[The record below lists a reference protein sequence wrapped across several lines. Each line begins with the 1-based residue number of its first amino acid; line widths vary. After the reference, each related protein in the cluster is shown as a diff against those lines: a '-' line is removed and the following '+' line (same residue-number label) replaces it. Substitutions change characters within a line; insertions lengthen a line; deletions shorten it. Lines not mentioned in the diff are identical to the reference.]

1 MRTLSQWLVALAL
14 LIGFSKSAQAFS
26 LLGPF
31 ATWQIPSLNYGSDIA
46 SLSASGD
53 LGGPMNLGEEYR
65 WGSPV
70 VVYGFDSTFV
80 EYFGQEGVK
89 AVESAM
95 KVLNDL
101 PAVSAMSPGL
111 TEFPLATT
119 RYNYTAQQLRLRDI
133 KSLVMSTMLQNLGLA
148 CPERFAWTIRAQLPI
163 DGTDPQQYVYSIIQR
178 NFDPVTFR
186 PSAYVNN
193 TLYTYQILQVS
204 ADPDTWD
211 CQELSVDVANPNVSV
226 IAMAGLQAGISD
238 PRVTHQVYGG
248 LFPIFEG
255 FGLYYSGLTRDDVGA
270 LRYLYRTSN
279 TNWQTAPVGSYGS
292 AAYSPYTPAS
302 FQIVV
307 PNPGNSPFV
316 VVGGPINNGSN
327 AFTGTVTGGFA
338 STGGR
343 GGPDKVSY
351 VRVDVDPLLGE
362 YLSPVIV
369 SYPETVILTNGV
381 AIRQVTARN
390 IVTPDVLFTAAD
402 IGTYVDSPEP
412 YVYRI
417 DGTAFLQTPVPTA
430 TLAQDGPGI
439 VETGIQIVLNKVGP
453 WIFNSRDTTQSQGIR
468 GFVWGSYD
476 GTTNAPIVY
485 PQGTTLYE
493 VEGKLFP

>member
-14 LIGFSKSAQAFS
+14 LMGFSKSAKAFS

-31 ATWQIPSLNYGSDIA
+31 TTWQIPALNYGSPFT
-46 SLSASGD
+46 SLSREGD

-65 WGSPV
+65 WASPV
-70 VVYGFDSTFV
+70 VVYGFDSSFV
-80 EYFGQEGVK
+80 EYFGQEGVN
-89 AVESAM
+89 AVEAAI

-101 PAVSAMSPGL
+101 PPVSAMSPGL
-111 TEFPLATT
+111 TEYPLSAT

-133 KSLVMSTMLQNLGLA
+133 KSFVMSLMLQNLGLA
-148 CPERFAWTIRAQLPI
+148 CPERYTWTIRSQVPI
-163 DGTDPQQYVYSIIQR
+163 DGTDPQQYVYSVIQR

-211 CQELSVDVANPNVSV
+211 CQELAVDVANPNVSV
-226 IAMAGLQAGISD
+226 AALAGLQAGVTD
-238 PRVTHQVYGG
+238 PRVTEQVYGRA
-248 LFPIFEG
+248 FPIFEG
-255 FGLYYSGLTRDDVGA
+255 FGLFYNGLTRDDAGA

-279 TNWQTAPVGSYGS
+279 TNWQSAPIGSYGS
-292 AAYSPYTPAS
+292 ASYSPYTPIG

-307 PNPGNSPFV
+307 PNPGNSPYV
-316 VVGGPINNGSN
+316 VVGGPLNNGSN
-327 AFTGTVTGGFA
+327 SFTGVITGGFA
-338 STGGR
+338 NAGGR
-343 GGPDKVSY
+343 GGPEKISY

-362 YLSPVIV
+362 YLSPVAV
-369 SYPETVILTNGV
+369 TYPETVVLTNGV

-390 IVTPDVLFTAAD
+390 IVTPDILFSAAD
-402 IGTYVDSPEP
+402 IGTYPNDPSP
-412 YVYRI
+412 YVYSTL
-417 DGTAFLQTPVPTA
+417 GTTFVQTPVPTA
-430 TLAQDGPGI
+430 TIAQDGPGV
-439 VETGIQIVLNKVGP
+439 VENGLQIIFNKVGP
-453 WIFNSRDTTQSQGIR
+453 WIYNITDTSQSQGVR
-468 GFVWGSYD
+468 GFVWGSFD

-485 PQGTTLYE
+485 PVGTTLYE